1 MVTWVQYLVSLNVK
15 CSAWCYRIW
24 YLQIRIQSCQ
34 LEYRTK
40 EHLAF
45 EGTLFL
51 NWTWYFTHSFP
62 IYPYQ
67 TMNLFQKLICNLT
80 TSHTL
85 RWSAPPPSFG
95 QRAHYL
101 ILIQLLSHITV
112 HLLPNYH
119 ITISAQYRKIIPLGH
134 TEDYLQKI
142 RHDDLLADCK
152 TLGEL
157 HKWIHKL
164 QSYEPLVFTCH
175 DGMRNMVESWK
186 NLTQKHL
193 LQCCYR
199 PLNTRQ
205 W

>member
-15 CSAWCYRIW
+15 CSAWCYQIW
-24 YLQIRIQSCQ
+24 YLKIRIQSCQ

-85 RWSAPPPSFG
+85 RWSAPPPPWSKSSLFD
-95 QRAHYL
+95 
-101 ILIQLLSHITV
+101 SHSTFESYYRTFITK
-112 HLLPNYH
+112 LPYNYF
-119 ITISAQYRKIIPLGH
+119 AQYRKIIPLGH

-175 DGMRNMVESWK
+175 DGMRNMDESWR